1 MLAPISCY
9 LLQLGLLFIA
19 LLFGVLLFA
28 SFVAAGPQKWP
39 QNNTQSP
46 QNRPQRPPKASQN
59 WPKMT
64 PEAPWGPPGGPK
76 SSLFW
81 RGSIF
86 EAILDPKMEP
96 KWTPKSTKSLPFLW
110 KSGLSSLFGHMFP
123 ALQMFSHLLVKFASI
138 FGRPNPWKPL
148 FFLGKTTIFKKPL
161 FFKRWPKRTQ
171 NDLKI
176 CRKLPQNAP
185 ENTKK
190 ANKCRFW
197 GGPKTYW
204 KKRPK
209 KAPK

>member
-1 MLAPISCY
+1 MLAHISCC

-28 SFVAAGPQKWP
+28 SFVAAGPQKYP
-39 QNNTQSP
+39 QNDPQSP

-171 NDLKI
+171 NNLKI
-176 CRKLPQNAP
+176 
-185 ENTKK
+185 
-190 ANKCRFW
+190 
-197 GGPKTYW
+197 
-204 KKRPK
+204 
-209 KAPK
+209 

>member
-28 SFVAAGPQKWP
+28 SFVAAGPP
-39 QNNTQSP
+39 NN
-46 QNRPQRPPKASQN
+46 
-59 WPKMT
+59 PKMT
-64 PEAPWGPPGGPK
+64 LRALKIDPRGLQKPPRINPKLPLEAPWGPPGGPK

-138 FGRPNPWKPL
+138 FGRPNPWKPRVV
-148 FFLGKTTIFKKPL
+148 LGNTTIQKTAVFQKVAQED
-161 FFKRWPKRTQ
+161 PK
-171 NDLKI
+171 
-176 CRKLPQNAP
+176 
-185 ENTKK
+185 
-190 ANKCRFW
+190 
-197 GGPKTYW
+197 
-204 KKRPK
+204 
-209 KAPK
+209 